1 MDKYPSINRHFTSLI
16 VYKVNLSIR
25 LQPSCFLS
33 LLSSF
38 SFLAACIK
46 RSGLFPS
53 ASIGHRLRTM
63 GSDRGSNIPS
73 KPRYDITMSRRT
85 RKPLVNL
92 KETNQNPTTGA
103 PREGNAAEDGG
114 RDRGADSVLTKAC
127 DHGEGEGRKSSLKQ
141 LIMKNAGSEESEA
154 SRLLVGDNENTESKL
169 LVGGK
174 NSLGQHF
181 KGEEKQQLQLVVT
194 RKQAKEGMEGLKLK
208 GMVGRYV
215 KVVSHL
221 IRVKR
226 DTHVNSGSRKKPLLR
241 LPM

>member
-1 MDKYPSINRHFTSLI
+1 
-16 VYKVNLSIR
+16 
-25 LQPSCFLS
+25 
-33 LLSSF
+33 
-38 SFLAACIK
+38 
-46 RSGLFPS
+46 
-53 ASIGHRLRTM
+53 M
-63 GSDRGSNIPS
+63 GSDRGNNIPR

-85 RKPLVNL
+85 RKPLMNL

-103 PREGNAAEDGG
+103 PREGNAAEDVGH
-114 RDRGADSVLTKAC
+114 DRGADSVLKKEC
-127 DHGEGEGRKSSLKQ
+127 GHEEGESRKSSLKQ
-141 LIMKNAGSEESEA
+141 LIMKINAGNEESEV
-154 SRLLVGDNENTESKL
+154 SRLLVGETRVGDNENIDSKL
-169 LVGGK
+169 LLGGK

-215 KVVSHL
+215 KMVSHL

-226 DTHVNSGSRKKPLLR
+226 DTHINNGSRKKPLLR

>member
-1 MDKYPSINRHFTSLI
+1 
-16 VYKVNLSIR
+16 
-25 LQPSCFLS
+25 
-33 LLSSF
+33 
-38 SFLAACIK
+38 
-46 RSGLFPS
+46 
-53 ASIGHRLRTM
+53 M

-85 RKPLVNL
+85 RKPLMNL

-114 RDRGADSVLTKAC
+114 HDRGADSVLTKAC

-141 LIMKNAGSEESEA
+141 LIMKNAGNEESEA
-154 SRLLVGDNENTESKL
+154 SRLLVEETRVGDNENIESKL
-169 LVGGK
+169 LLGGK

-226 DTHVNSGSRKKPLLR
+226 DTRINNGSRKKPLLR
-241 LPM
+241 LAM

>member
-1 MDKYPSINRHFTSLI
+1 
-16 VYKVNLSIR
+16 
-25 LQPSCFLS
+25 
-33 LLSSF
+33 
-38 SFLAACIK
+38 
-46 RSGLFPS
+46 
-53 ASIGHRLRTM
+53 M

-85 RKPLVNL
+85 RKPLMNL

-114 RDRGADSVLTKAC
+114 GHDRGADSVLTKAC

-141 LIMKNAGSEESEA
+141 LIMKNAGNEESEA
-154 SRLLVGDNENTESKL
+154 SRLLVEETRVGDNENIESKL
-169 LVGGK
+169 LLGGK

-194 RKQAKEGMEGLKLK
+194 RKQAKEGLKLK